1 MNKSFYAQAKLN
13 ASVTTVKR
21 RSNFS
26 AVTSNKRRTFL
37 TCGELKYGSMS
48 AFKATVLSQ
57 ITPHIQWHCDTF
69 RELLITILEYLVDV
83 KSEFELI
90 FGGDIFERTDNIS
103 RVTIDGPLLEDSIY
117 Q

>member
-1 MNKSFYAQAKLN
+1 
-13 ASVTTVKR
+13 
-21 RSNFS
+21 
-26 AVTSNKRRTFL
+26 
-37 TCGELKYGSMS
+37 MS